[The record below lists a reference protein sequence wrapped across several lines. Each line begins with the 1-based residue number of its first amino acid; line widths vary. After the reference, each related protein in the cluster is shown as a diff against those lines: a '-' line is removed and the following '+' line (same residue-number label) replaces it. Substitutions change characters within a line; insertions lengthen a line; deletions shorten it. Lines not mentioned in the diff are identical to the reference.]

1 MKLNR
6 KGEIGFP
13 EAIMAAMIVTL
24 VLTMYL
30 GLFAFNAA
38 EDSGGP
44 EVHIDHRIFKDLTLE
59 NGEIAGDIELRLA
72 EEMERHGFRG
82 VSVICEI
89 PGDLGFPDRNIVI
102 GNMDG
107 LISGERFVFL
117 LGASDGRI
125 VPAVIEVAVCA

>member
-1 MKLNR
+1 MKLNG
-6 KGEIGFP
+6 KGVIGFP

-24 VLTMYL
+24 VLTLYL
-30 GLFAFNAA
+30 GLFAFNAV

-44 EVHIDHRIFKDLTLE
+44 EVHIDHRVFGDLTLE
-59 NGEIAGDIELRLA
+59 NGEIVGDIEIRLIT
-72 EEMERHGFRG
+72 EMERHGLRG

-89 PGDLGFPDRNIVI
+89 PGELGFPDRNIVV
-102 GNMDG
+102 GDMNGM
-107 LISGERFVFL
+107 ISGERFVYM